1 MLRAGTMKRSKNLRE
16 TATKEQGIFAPDG
29 SIPAHEMLGDIFSDM
44 GQPEQALAEYEAKLK
59 LSPIIVDSIRSM
71 ELGKTLKWQNI
82 GTKTAGFY
90 EQLVKLCA
98 GETQPVRRLP
108 MHRLLF
114 PRSLSK
120 TDFPT
125 RLTRPSDAW

>member
-59 LSPIIVDSIRSM
+59 LSPSRFNS
-71 ELGKTLKWQNI
+71 LYGAGQNAEMAKHRDQ
-82 GTKTAGFY
+82 GG
-90 EQLVKLCA
+90 
-98 GETQPVRRLP
+98 
-108 MHRLLF
+108 RLL
-114 PRSLSK
+114 RATSEALRRGNS
-120 TDFPT
+120 
-125 RLTRPSDAW
+125 TRPEIAHAQAFVSTVAKQN